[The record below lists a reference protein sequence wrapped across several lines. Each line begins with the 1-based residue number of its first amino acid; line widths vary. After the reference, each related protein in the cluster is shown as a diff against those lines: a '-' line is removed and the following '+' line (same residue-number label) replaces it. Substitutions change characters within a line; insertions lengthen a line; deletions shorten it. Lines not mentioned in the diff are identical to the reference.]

1 MELLNPACP
10 LHGPG
15 IDPSSLVG
23 IRLVGVLASWHIYD
37 GHPGDGPVEV
47 WLIDD
52 RNGST
57 NIASG
62 TDWCLMVE
70 SSGPEDGFDMG
81 DWGRIDVL
89 PVGDETP
96 FAAHLGEAVLEV
108 RQEWEPATGRVA
120 LELDFPSGSVRCESW
135 SGDLR
140 LLAVDRPAD
149 PTTPPMP

>member
-1 MELLNPACP
+1 MEILAPACP

-15 IDPSSLVG
+15 IDPLSLVG
-23 IRLVGVLASWHIYD
+23 GRLVEVLASWHVH
-37 GHPGDGPVEV
+37 GGRPGGGPVEV

-52 RNGST
+52 QGRST

-70 SSGPEDGFDMG
+70 SSRPDDGVDMG

-89 PVGDETP
+89 PVRDETP
-96 FAAHLGEAVLEV
+96 LAAHLGELMIGV
-108 RQEWEPATGRVA
+108 RQEWEPRTGRMA
-120 LELDFPSGSVRCESW
+120 LELDFPSGSVRFESW

-140 LLAVDRPAD
+140 VLAMDRTEGPI
-149 PTTPPMP
+149 TPMP

>member
-23 IRLVGVLASWHIYD
+23 SRLVQVLASWHTYD
-37 GHPGDGPVEV
+37 GRPGDGPVEV

-52 RNGST
+52 RDRST

-70 SSGPEDGFDMG
+70 SSGPDDGFDIG
-81 DWGRIDVL
+81 DRGRIDVL
-89 PVGDETP
+89 PVRDETA
-96 FAAHLGEAVLEV
+96 FAAHLGEPVIGV

-140 LLAVDRPAD
+140 VLAVDSPAG
-149 PTTPPMP
+149 PT